1 MSSKERAAVKISS
14 RVLTITPPIADR
26 TAESLQQQ
34 AATADVLKVI
44 SSSPGELEPVFEQ
57 CLPTLH
63 NPATAGTR
71 IRSKNPQIS
80 ALRGLIATGEV
91 RIGSK

>member
-14 RVLTITPPIADR
+14 RVLTITPPIAD
-26 TAESLQQQ
+26 AESLQQQ
-34 AATADVLKVI
+34 TATADVLKVI

>member
-1 MSSKERAAVKISS
+1 QKNVQWLQSV
-14 RVLTITPPIADR
+14 P
-26 TAESLQQQ
+26 AESLQQQ
-34 AATADVLKVI
+34 TATADVLKVI

>member
-14 RVLTITPPIADR
+14 RVLTITPRLLTELPNLSNNR
-26 TAESLQQQ
+26 P
-34 AATADVLKVI
+34 TADVLKVI